1 MFLRANIIFAYLCKT
16 PPKNYKRVPDRCHLK
31 HSRLVLARNVVP
43 TDWDLPQKMLTVPKL
58 FTIPKLW
65 PKQFQNF
72 NWRKTLLIVE
82 LHSEPSLPSCRQRRV
97 DAQNRHLRIV
107 LMFDEIL
114 PESSRSLRETPWSQ
128 YVACV
133 CVCRNLLARGRRH
146 AGGIEG
152 RTDGIHL
159 LLLCSHRIRITT
171 LFGQNMANVCFVTQ

>member
-16 PPKNYKRVPDRCHLK
+16 PPKKYKSALHICHLN

-65 PKQFQNF
+65 PKQFQNL
-72 NWRKTLLIVE
+72 NWKTLLILE
-82 LHSEPSLPSCRQRRV
+82 WHSEPSLPSCRQRRA

-107 LMFDEIL
+107 LMFVEIL

-133 CVCRNLLARGRRH
+133 CVCRNLPARGRQR

-152 RTDGIHL
+152 RTGGIHL
-159 LLLCSHRIRITT
+159 LLLFSHRIRITT